1 MRRSMESSSDPGSRR
16 AYRLYLFLRFCLALP
31 AWVVI
36 AVYLVREANLD
47 PLQLVLMGTVME
59 AAVFLCEIPTGV
71 VADLVSRRL
80 SLGIAWL
87 LQGGAWALAG
97 ATTSFGVILAAWVVW
112 GIGATFESGAF
123 QAWITDEVG
132 TDRVGRVFVRGSQ
145 ASLVGS
151 IVGVLASFAIATVS
165 IRAAIYGAG
174 AVTAAMGLVALLFMP
189 ETGFTPAP
197 RGERTR
203 RRAMLDT
210 ALSGARLVRRVPT
223 LMLLV
228 TATIFVGAASEGFDR
243 LSEAHLLRNIGVPAF
258 VGFDPL
264 WWFAVLAI
272 GGTLLALAASNLLVP
287 RVTKI
292 DAAAMARTLFVLSAL
307 QIVAGLSFALTG
319 WFAVAVGALWMLSL
333 ARTLVYPVY
342 ATWLNRS
349 IDDSSVRA
357 TVNSIANQA
366 DAIGET
372 VGGPIVGVIGNVFSL
387 PAALVTSSLFYVPLL
402 GLYGR
407 AARSDEPLE
416 AVTQAVAPVR

>member
-1 MRRSMESSSDPGSRR
+1 MASSSDQARR

-31 AWVVI
+31 AWVVG
-36 AVYLVREANLD
+36 AVYLVREAKLD

-59 AAVFLCEIPTGV
+59 AAVFVCEIPTGV

-87 LQGGAWALAG
+87 LQGAAWALAG

-132 TDRVGRVFVRGSQ
+132 AEHVGPVFVRGSQ
-145 ASLVGS
+145 SALVGG
-151 IVGVLASFAIATVS
+151 IAGVLASFAVATVS

-174 AVTAAMGLVALLFMP
+174 AVTAAMGLVALFLMP
-189 ETGFTPAP
+189 ETGFTPAG

-203 RRAMLDT
+203 RRALLET
-210 ALSGARLVRRVPT
+210 AVSGVRLVRRVPT

-228 TATIFVGAASEGFDR
+228 SATVFVGAASEGFDR
-243 LSEAHLLRNIGVPAF
+243 LSEAHLLRDIGVPAF
-258 VGFDPL
+258 VGFDSL

-272 GGTLLALAASNLLVP
+272 GGTLLALLASNLLVP
-287 RVTKI
+287 RVTRV
-292 DAAAMARTLFVLSAL
+292 DATMMARTLFVLSAL
-307 QIVAGLSFALTG
+307 QVAAGLAFAVTG
-319 WFAVAVGALWMLSL
+319 FFAVAVGALWTLSL
-333 ARTLVYPVY
+333 ARTLVFPVY
-342 ATWLNRS
+342 ATWLNRA

-357 TVNSIANQA
+357 TVNSIASQA

-372 VGGPIVGVIGNVFSL
+372 AGGPVVGVIGNVVSL
-387 PAALVTSSLFYVPLL
+387 PAALVASSLFYVPLL

-407 AARSDEPLE
+407 AARSEEPLE
-416 AVTQAVAPVR
+416 AVAEAVAPVG

>member
-1 MRRSMESSSDPGSRR
+1 LNDPRDR

-71 VADLVSRRL
+71 VADLVSRKL

-87 LQGGAWALAG
+87 LQGGAWALAA
-97 ATTSFGVILAAWVVW
+97 ATTNFGVILAAWVVW

-132 TDRVGRVFVRGSQ
+132 TERVGRVFVRGSQ
-145 ASLVGS
+145 ASLVGG
-151 IVGVLASFAIATVS
+151 IVGVLASFAVATVS

-174 AVTAAMGLVALLFMP
+174 AVTVAMGIVALAFMP
-189 ETGFTPAP
+189 ETGFTPTP
-197 RGERTR
+197 RGERSHG
-203 RRAMLDT
+203 RAMLDT
-210 ALSGARLVRRVPT
+210 AVRGFRLVRRVPA
-223 LMLLV
+223 LLLLV
-228 TATIFVGAASEGFDR
+228 TATVFVGAASEGFDR
-243 LSEAHLLRNIGVPAF
+243 LSEAHLLRDIGVPSF

-272 GGTLLALAASNLLVP
+272 GGTVLALAASNLLVP
-287 RVTKI
+287 RVTQI
-292 DAAAMARTLFVLSAL
+292 SATAMARTLFVLSAL
-307 QIVAGLSFALTG
+307 QLVAGLSFALTG
-319 WFAVAVGALWMLSL
+319 WFAVAVGALWTLSL

-342 ATWLNRS
+342 ATWLNRA

-372 VGGPIVGVIGNVFSL
+372 AGGPIVGVIGNVFSL

-416 AVTQAVAPVR
+416 AVTQAVAPAG

>member
-1 MRRSMESSSDPGSRR
+1 MGSSSDPASR

-59 AAVFLCEIPTGV
+59 AAVFICEIPTGV

-97 ATTSFGVILAAWVVW
+97 ATKSFGVILAAWVVW

-145 ASLVGS
+145 ASLAGG

-174 AVTAAMGLVALLFMP
+174 AVTAAMGVVALLFMP

-210 ALSGARLVRRVPT
+210 ALTGVRVVRRAPT

-243 LSEAHLLRNIGVPAF
+243 LSEAHLLRDVGVPSF

-264 WWFAVLAI
+264 WWFAVLAV
-272 GGTLLALAASNLLVP
+272 GGTLLALVASNLLVP
-287 RVTKI
+287 RVTKV
-292 DAAAMARTLFVLSAL
+292 DATVMARTLFVLSAL
-307 QIVAGLSFALTG
+307 QIVAGLTFALTG
-319 WFAVAVGALWMLSL
+319 WFAVAVGALWALSV
-333 ARTLVYPVY
+333 ARTLVFPVY
-342 ATWLNRS
+342 ATWLNRA
-349 IDDSSVRA
+349 IDDSSIRA

-372 VGGPIVGVIGNVFSL
+372 AGGPIVGVIGTVVSL

-407 AARSDEPLE
+407 AARSGEPLE
-416 AVTQAVAPVR
+416 TVAQAVAPVR

>member
-1 MRRSMESSSDPGSRR
+1 MGSSSDPVRH

-31 AWVVI
+31 AWVVV
-36 AVYLVREANLD
+36 AVYLVREAKLD

-59 AAVFLCEIPTGV
+59 AAVFAFEIPTGV

-80 SLGIAWL
+80 SLGVAWL

-97 ATTSFGVILAAWVVW
+97 ATTSFGVILVAWVVW

-132 TDRVGRVFVRGSQ
+132 VERVGRVFVRGSQ
-145 ASLVGS
+145 ASLVGG
-151 IVGVLASFAIATVS
+151 IVGVLVSFAVATVS

-174 AVTAAMGLVALLFMP
+174 AVTAAMGIVALAFMP
-189 ETGFTPAP
+189 ETGFTPEP

-210 ALSGARLVRRVPT
+210 AGRGVGLVRRVPT
-223 LMLLV
+223 LLLLV
-228 TATIFVGAASEGFDR
+228 TATVFVGAASEGFDR
-243 LSEAHLLRNIGVPAF
+243 LSEAHFLRDIGVPSF

-264 WWFAVLAI
+264 WWFAVLSV
-272 GGTLLALAASNLLVP
+272 GGTLLALLASNVLVRRLTLP
-287 RVTKI
+287 NPVSLS
-292 DAAAMARTLFVLSAL
+292 RTLFVLSGLQLFSGLVFAL
-307 QIVAGLSFALTG
+307 AGSFAL
-319 WFAVAVGALWMLSL
+319 ALASRWLL
-333 ARTLVYPVY
+333 GIGRTLVFPVY

-349 IDDSSVRA
+349 ITDSSVRA

-372 VGGPIVGVIGNVFSL
+372 AGGPVVGAIGNVVSL
-387 PAALVTSSLFYVPLL
+387 PAALVTSALFYAPLL

-407 AARSDEPLE
+407 AARLRQPLE
-416 AVTQAVAPVR
+416 AGTEALAPVR

>member
-1 MRRSMESSSDPGSRR
+1 MESSSDPGRRR

-59 AAVFLCEIPTGV
+59 AAVFVCEIPTGV

-243 LSEAHLLRNIGVPAF
+243 LSEAHLLRDIGVPAF

-272 GGTLLALAASNLLVP
+272 GGTVLALAASNLLVP

-319 WFAVAVGALWMLSL
+319 WFAVAVGALWTLSL

-342 ATWLNRS
+342 ATWLNRA
-349 IDDSSVRA
+349 IGHSSVRA